1 MIRIDKLLRSSR
13 RTIALIIQ
21 PDGTLLVRAP
31 LRVPDDIINDFVE
44 DHANWIHRKKL
55 QIQSVPT
62 LQKKEYREGELFL
75 FVGIKYPLHIQE
87 KNRVKLTLLEER
99 FQISRFQ
106 LPSARDLF
114 INWYKV
120 EARKVISNRVKLQAQ
135 ENGFSWHKLRISSAR
150 TRWGSCS
157 SRGSLSF
164 TWRLVMAPLD
174 VIDYVVV
181 HELVH
186 TRIKNHS
193 PAFWQRVAEIMPDY
207 KKHVNWLKK
216 NGRTLSLDGS

>member
-1 MIRIDKLLRSSR
+1 MIHIDQLLRSSR

-31 LRVPDDIINDFVE
+31 LRMPDNIIQEFVE
-44 DHANWIHRKKL
+44 DHVDWIHRKKL
-55 QIQSVPT
+55 LIRSVPS
-62 LQKKEYREGELFL
+62 LQKKEFREGELF
-75 FVGIKYPLHIQE
+75 FFIGNKYPLNIHE
-87 KNRVKLTLLEER
+87 KNLKNISLLKEG
-99 FQISRFQ
+99 FQISRFR

-120 EARKVISNRVKLQAQ
+120 EARKLITSRVKLQGQA
-135 ENGFSWHKLRISSAR
+135 NGFSWHKIRISSAR

-157 SRGSLSF
+157 SRGNLSF
-164 TWRLVMAPLD
+164 TWRLVMAPLE

-193 PAFWQRVAEIMPDY
+193 PAFWHRVAEIIPDY

-216 NGRTLSLDGS
+216 NGRTLSLDGC

>member
-1 MIRIDKLLRSSR
+1 MIQIDKLLHSSR

-31 LRVPDDIINDFVE
+31 LRMPDNIIHEFVE
-44 DHANWIHRKKL
+44 NHADWIHRKKV
-55 QIQSVPT
+55 QIRSVPT
-62 LQKKEYREGELFL
+62 LQKKEYREGDLFL
-75 FVGIKYPLHIQE
+75 FIGINYPLHILE
-87 KNRVKLTLLEER
+87 KNQTKLTLLREG

-106 LPSARDLF
+106 LPSARDVF

-120 EARKVISNRVKLQAQ
+120 EARKVISHRVKLQSQA
-135 ENGFSWHKLRISSAR
+135 NGFSWHKIRISSAK

-157 SRGSLSF
+157 SRGNLSF
-164 TWRLVMAPLD
+164 TWRLVMAPLE

-193 PAFWQRVAEIMPDY
+193 PAFWHRVAEIMPEY
-207 KKHVNWLKK
+207 KQHVNWLKK
-216 NGRTLSLDGS
+216 NGRILSLDGY